1 VKTRRQHVLKIRLS
15 DVEWAHLQ
23 NVFPK
28 RAVGTSLRARA
39 MDQPVPR
46 RDLTRHLARIGNNL
60 NQVASKGSNR
70 TFALFYACGHGLLHS
85 DGLMRRQI
93 RIECPGVNLQCL
105 QSGRELA
112 QNWIQAKLQQTKGT
126 MINSA
131 NVRFDP

>member
-1 VKTRRQHVLKIRLS
+1 MKTRRQHVLKIRLS

-28 RAVGTSLRARA
+28 RAVGTSLRALA
-39 MDQPVPR
+39 MDQPVPRRDEAADVR

-93 RIECPGVNLQCL
+93 RIECPGVNL
-105 QSGRELA
+105 
-112 QNWIQAKLQQTKGT
+112 
-126 MINSA
+126 
-131 NVRFDP
+131 